1 MWRLKLLE
9 SLHLNCSDCELHTN
23 RYKLVFGEGTH
34 TSDIVWVVEAPGRNE
49 NIQGIPL
56 VGNAGQ
62 LLRKFM
68 IDAHLESISYI
79 TNIVKCWPGMTNP
92 NPSQSCVDIC
102 RPMLIKQLDIIKPKV
117 IVAVGKVALS
127 WFLRKSPK
135 EITITP
141 YIDKTITYKNIPVY
155 VIYHPNY
162 IARNRTNRI
171 IFTNYWKSFKQIR
184 SLAKGK

>member
-1 MWRLKLLE
+1 
-9 SLHLNCSDCELHTN
+9 
-23 RYKLVFGEGTH
+23 
-34 TSDIVWVVEAPGRNE
+34 
-49 NIQGIPL
+49 
-56 VGNAGQ
+56 
-62 LLRKFM
+62 
-68 IDAHLESISYI
+68 
-79 TNIVKCWPGMTNP
+79 
-92 NPSQSCVDIC
+92 
-102 RPMLIKQLDIIKPKV
+102 MLIKQLDIIKPKV